1 MNAIQSNP
9 LCDSGLRNGNAKI
22 HSQLS
27 LLQSLNQ
34 FKFHLKLICLFIIN
48 TDMGLSWCPGLERLL
63 ASAALLR
70 TAPGPGTDYQRPSD
84 HQNRRYLHSSAS
96 ARPTRLF
103 EHQTVLAAAVG
114 VVCRSPALL

>member
-1 MNAIQSNP
+1 MINAIQSNP
-9 LCDSGLRNGNAKI
+9 LCDSGVGNGNAKI

-48 TDMGLSWCPGLERLL
+48 TDMGLSWCPGLGRLQ
-63 ASAALLR
+63 ALLR

-103 EHQTVLAAAVG
+103 QH
-114 VVCRSPALL
+114 